1 MLVVLQMS
9 AAVALSLFG
18 LAVASGAQCAG
29 NNSRSL
35 TIFGP
40 WPGGDALLV
49 NYTGPFQ
56 NDRPPHIQVGAS
68 ELSKHKR
75 GEVWCLSNC
84 RAVGSSAIEYD
95 VPGVYNSALG
105 EVAHLTVYYGSN
117 AASHV
122 GTFCVPPNQ

>member
-1 MLVVLQMS
+1 MHYLLVLVVLQMS

-18 LAVASGAQCAG
+18 LAVAIGAPCAG

-75 GEVWCLSNC
+75 GRCGASP
-84 RAVGSSAIEYD
+84 I
-95 VPGVYNSALG
+95 
-105 EVAHLTVYYGSN
+105 
-117 AASHV
+117 AA
-122 GTFCVPPNQ
+122 PWAAAQ